1 MTIATKVEK
10 VTIVA
15 IVTIAAIVEKVSIVI
30 IAVIVTFS
38 EKQVFS
44 LGSRSSFE
52 KQYLVDCLQR
62 SFGDR
67 YS

>member
-1 MTIATKVEK
+1 MTIVTKVEK

-44 LGSRSSFE
+44 LGSRSS
-52 KQYLVDCLQR
+52 
-62 SFGDR
+62 
-67 YS
+67 